1 MLTFAN
7 WVQSRTMAAGI
18 CSDMMQECVEQ
29 MLRLVDNID
38 KKSDD
43 VPEMMKGPNKG
54 GECSCKW
61 KSLLQWFQDDNLAA
75 TLAEEKKNEPIVG
88 FSPKRGS
95 IQFAKIIS
103 DPIKATATHVNEA
116 TAEGMFEICSKEW
129 IVKACLVKT
138 EPDSPTC
145 DTITTSVIIVPVR
158 CVVVHSEVPN
168 RGDDTTYIHLRKSP
182 RGHRIPPK
190 TRTAYKNLA
199 Y

>member
-1 MLTFAN
+1 
-7 WVQSRTMAAGI
+7 
-18 CSDMMQECVEQ
+18 MQGQESNCILHSHQFRFPNQPKGTAIIYHREDCCWCDSCITGKWNECRASEAWT
-29 MLRLVDNID
+29 RSFFRRKSINT
-38 KKSDD
+38 KKRFCT
-43 VPEMMKGPNKG
+43 VP
-54 GECSCKW
+54 
-61 KSLLQWFQDDNLAA
+61 L
-75 TLAEEKKNEPIVG
+75 EEKKNEPIVG

-168 RGDDTTYIHLRKSP
+168 RGDDTTYIHLQKSP
-182 RGHRIPPK
+182 RGYGIPSR